1 MFTIIGGDG
10 KEYGP
15 VAANQIREWLAGGR
29 ANLDTKAKAVGSEE
43 WRRLGDFAEFG
54 PPAHNL
60 PPPPPI
66 PTAAPYYAA
75 PPSSAPTSASP
86 SYASPSTAPGAE
98 LAGRG
103 ERFLAQLLDS
113 VIGLTVCLPGG
124 IMIGIAAA
132 RAGLSSGS
140 GLSNLATAAGFGA
153 GLLVLATAL
162 LALFAVQ
169 LWMLVTRGQTI
180 GKRVLGVRI
189 VSFGDETN
197 PGFVKVFL
205 LRAVVPALLG
215 AVPYLG
221 IVFTL
226 TDYCFIF
233 RDDRRCLHD
242 LIASTKVIKS

>member
-15 VAANQIREWLAGGR
+15 AAANQIREWLAAGR
-29 ANLDTKAKAVGSEE
+29 ANLDTKAKAAGSEE
-43 WRRLGDFAEFG
+43 WRRLGDYVEFG
-54 PPAHNL
+54 ARESA
-60 PPPPPI
+60 PPPVPVSAPAPYPSGSFAT
-66 PTAAPYYAA
+66 PTAAHD
-75 PPSSAPTSASP
+75 
-86 SYASPSTAPGAE
+86 PGA

-103 ERFLAQLLDS
+103 ERFLAQLLDNL
-113 VIGLTVCLPGG
+113 IGLACLLPGAL
-124 IMIGIAAA
+124 MIAFAAM
-132 RAGLSSGS
+132 RAGLSLG
-140 GLSNLATAAGFGA
+140 GNFSNLATVAGFGA
-153 GLLVLATAL
+153 GMAVLGFAMTV
-162 LALFAVQ
+162 LFIVQ

-189 VSFGDETN
+189 VSFEDGAN

-205 LRAVVPALLG
+205 LRVLVPALLG

-221 IVFTL
+221 VAFSL

-242 LIASTKVIKS
+242 IIAGTKVIKA